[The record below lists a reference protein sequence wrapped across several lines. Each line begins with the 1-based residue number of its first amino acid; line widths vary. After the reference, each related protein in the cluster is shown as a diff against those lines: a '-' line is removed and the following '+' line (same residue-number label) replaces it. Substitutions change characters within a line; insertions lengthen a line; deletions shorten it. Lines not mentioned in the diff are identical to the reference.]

1 MSSPVNWLTFFIAFV
16 ALVML
21 SGVGPAPAR
30 TVNVCASVTLPAP
43 GKCTYLRVR
52 GFKVRVC
59 R

>member
-1 MSSPVNWLTFFIAFV
+1 MSSPAYWLIFVTAFV

-21 SGVGPAPAR
+21 SGVGPAPAK

-43 GKCTYLRVR
+43 GKCTYLKLR

>member
-1 MSSPVNWLTFFIAFV
+1 MSSPRVWLTFVIASI

-21 SGVGPAPAR
+21 SGVGRAPAR

-43 GKCTYLRVR
+43 GKCTFLRVR